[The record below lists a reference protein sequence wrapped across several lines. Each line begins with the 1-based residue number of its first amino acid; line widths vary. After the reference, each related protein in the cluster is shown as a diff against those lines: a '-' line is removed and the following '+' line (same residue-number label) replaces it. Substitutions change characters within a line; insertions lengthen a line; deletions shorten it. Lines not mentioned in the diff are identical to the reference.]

1 MWNYVVKETRQFK
14 GDPKMMKER
23 IEQLSLYVDYLENS
37 RLQQVNIRVTIV
49 HRHIN
54 SIMYCHEQ
62 DNHDWLVGYHI
73 NFVNFYWLL
82 VVWNSGPGFLFLH
95 NFWCLRPA
103 TTLCALL
110 ERLAVYQPINKLY
123 QFTLVDHTDH
133 PVFVDLNFGDTLK
146 ATRLHAPFL
155 YNYTPFCTLSVAS
168 YAVVHY

>member
-62 DNHDWLVGYHI
+62 DNHD
-73 NFVNFYWLL
+73 
-82 VVWNSGPGFLFLH
+82 
-95 NFWCLRPA
+95 
-103 TTLCALL
+103 
-110 ERLAVYQPINKLY
+110 
-123 QFTLVDHTDH
+123 
-133 PVFVDLNFGDTLK
+133 
-146 ATRLHAPFL
+146 
-155 YNYTPFCTLSVAS
+155 
-168 YAVVHY
+168 